1 MGINNQLAK
10 SIASGAGV
18 STALNTARVL
28 FSSAEKDFDWR
39 VKLSLPQTDVFTKSA
54 VLAPLRATK
63 GVVFPFTPTINIS
76 STANY
81 SDIPVVHQN
90 FQFSAYQNSKT
101 SDIDITGEFIVEDS
115 VQAQYWVAVL
125 HYLKSITKMF
135 SGNDQ
140 NAGNPPPIVHLNGYG
155 DYVFNNVP
163 VIVKTFNV
171 VLANDVDYI
180 ETTVG
185 NNLGALSTS
194 LDTASDIFGLT
205 GASTALLDKAST
217 AVNVAAGAIGKV
229 TSIFDKSSGTS
240 SGLTRVPVRSTIS
253 ITVSPVYSKTE
264 AREFSLQKFVS
275 GEYAK
280 QGRGYL

>member
-205 GASTALLDKAST
+205 GSSTALLDKAST

>member
-18 STALNTARVL
+18 ATTLNTARVL
-28 FSSAEKDFDWR
+28 FSPADKDFDWR
-39 VKLSLPQTDVFTKSA
+39 VKLSLPQTDAFTKSA
-54 VLAPLRATK
+54 ILAPLRATK
-63 GVVFPFTPTINIS
+63 GLVFPFTPTITIAAS
-76 STANY
+76 ANY
-81 SDIPVVHQN
+81 SDISVVHQN
-90 FQFSAYQNSKT
+90 YQFSAYQNSKT
-101 SDIDITGEFIVEDS
+101 SDIEISGDFVVEDS

-125 HYLKSITKMF
+125 HYLRSITKMF

-140 NAGNPPPIVHLNGYG
+140 HAGNPPPIVNLNGYG

-163 VIVKTFNV
+163 VVIKSFSIQ
-171 VLANDVDYI
+171 LANNVDYI

-185 NNLGALSTS
+185 NNLGELSNLFDTTSDILGLAGVSTS
-194 LDTASDIFGLT
+194 
-205 GASTALLDKAST
+205 ALEKAST

-240 SGLTRVPVRSTIS
+240 SGLTRVPVYSTIS
-253 ITVSPVYSKTE
+253 VTVSPVYSKTE
-264 AREFSLQKFVS
+264 VREFNLQKFVS

-280 QGRGYL
+280 TGRGFI